1 MVEAE
6 IIKWMRAKVEK
17 DGFETAADLAR
28 AYLNERHITSS
39 DSPGFALV
47 LSAGFKVA
55 AEVYGPFVIHPDLSG
70 IKKSNG
76 YSRLDQTL

>member
-28 AYLNERHITSS
+28 AYLNEQHITSA
-39 DSPGFALV
+39 DQLGFALV

-55 AEVYGPFVIHPDLSG
+55 EEIYGPFAIHPDLSDT
-70 IKKSNG
+70 KKN
-76 YSRLDQTL
+76 L